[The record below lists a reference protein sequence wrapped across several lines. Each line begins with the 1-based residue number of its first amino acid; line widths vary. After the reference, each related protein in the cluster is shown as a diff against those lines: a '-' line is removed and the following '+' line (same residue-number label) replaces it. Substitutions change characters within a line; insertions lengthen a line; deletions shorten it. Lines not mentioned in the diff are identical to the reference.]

1 MFKKNFFGSQQQTSM
16 KLTILTSKVV
26 HETRDDVTNKIDKRI
41 RLKDLVAYMQRD
53 KQLSKSEA
61 LYRILIQMRQ

>member
-1 MFKKNFFGSQQQTSM
+1 M